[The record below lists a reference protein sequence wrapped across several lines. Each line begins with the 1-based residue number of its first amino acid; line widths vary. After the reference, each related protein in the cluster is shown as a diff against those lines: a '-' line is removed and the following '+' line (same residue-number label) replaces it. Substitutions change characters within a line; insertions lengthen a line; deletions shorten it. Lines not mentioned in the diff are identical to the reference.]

1 MRRRDFIVIFGFAAI
16 VQPAI
21 VQAQGSV
28 KRPLVG
34 VLMPVSQAA
43 ASVWSDRLQRGL
55 RELGYVEGRD
65 VDIVYR
71 YSDGDHARL
80 PALAED
86 LVRLGPRVVV
96 TGSMLSTFAVKQ
108 ATETIPIICATLTDP
123 IGFGLATTDA
133 RPGGQV
139 TGILFTL
146 DTLPGKQIEMALEA
160 VSGVATLG
168 MLVNTK
174 NLAAQ
179 IPRRDAMAA
188 AATLGIKPVLVD
200 VRDADGLDA
209 AFQVLAH
216 AGVGLVFVLPDPLFV
231 SERRRIAALAIEAHL
246 PTLFALREHVQE
258 GGLLSYGID
267 VSEGFRRVASFVDKI
282 LKGAKPGDLPIELPT
297 KFELVIN
304 LKTAK
309 ALGITVPATLLARAD
324 EVIE

>member
-1 MRRRDFIVIFGFAAI
+1 M
-16 VQPAI
+16 
-21 VQAQGSV
+21 
-28 KRPLVG
+28 
-34 VLMPVSQAA
+34 
-43 ASVWSDRLQRGL
+43 

-86 LVRLGPRVVV
+86 LVRARTSGGCDRFNAEHLRRKA
-96 TGSMLSTFAVKQ
+96 SHR
-108 ATETIPIICATLTDP
+108 TIPIICATLTDP

-179 IPRRDAMAA
+179 ISRRDAMAA
-188 AATLGIKPVLVD
+188 AATLGISP
-200 VRDADGLDA
+200 
-209 AFQVLAH
+209 F
-216 AGVGLVFVLPDPLFV
+216 
-231 SERRRIAALAIEAHL
+231 S
-246 PTLFALREHVQE
+246 
-258 GGLLSYGID
+258 
-267 VSEGFRRVASFVDKI
+267 
-282 LKGAKPGDLPIELPT
+282 
-297 KFELVIN
+297 
-304 LKTAK
+304 
-309 ALGITVPATLLARAD
+309 
-324 EVIE
+324 

>member
-1 MRRRDFIVIFGFAAI
+1 M
-16 VQPAI
+16 P
-21 VQAQGSV
+21 
-28 KRPLVG
+28 RPVG
-34 VLMPVSQAA
+34 
-43 ASVWSDRLQRGL
+43 
-55 RELGYVEGRD
+55 
-65 VDIVYR
+65 
-71 YSDGDHARL
+71 
-80 PALAED
+80 
-86 LVRLGPRVVV
+86 
-96 TGSMLSTFAVKQ
+96 TFAVKQ

-179 IPRRDAMAA
+179 IPRRDAIAA

-231 SERRRIAALAIEAHL
+231 SERRRIAALASEAHL

-324 EVIE
+324 EVIEK

>member
-16 VQPAI
+16 AQPAI
-21 VQAQGSV
+21 VQAQGAV

-174 NLAAQ
+174 NLGAQ
-179 IPRRDAMAA
+179 IPRRNAMAA

-267 VSEGFRRVASFVDKI
+267 VSDGFRRVASFVDKI

-297 KFELVIN
+297 KFELDDRFHESCQ
-304 LKTAK
+304 LS
-309 ALGITVPATLLARAD
+309 
-324 EVIE
+324 

>member
-16 VQPAI
+16 AQPAV
-21 VQAQGSV
+21 VQAQGLA
-28 KRPLVG
+28 KRPLVA

-43 ASVWSDRLQRGL
+43 ASVWLASLQRGL

-71 YSDGDHARL
+71 YSDGDHALL

-146 DTLPGKQIEMALEA
+146 DTLPGKQIEMALER
-160 VSGVATLG
+160 SVALPRLG
-168 MLVNTK
+168 CW
-174 NLAAQ
+174 
-179 IPRRDAMAA
+179 
-188 AATLGIKPVLVD
+188 
-200 VRDADGLDA
+200 
-209 AFQVLAH
+209 
-216 AGVGLVFVLPDPLFV
+216 
-231 SERRRIAALAIEAHL
+231 
-246 PTLFALREHVQE
+246 
-258 GGLLSYGID
+258 
-267 VSEGFRRVASFVDKI
+267 
-282 LKGAKPGDLPIELPT
+282 
-297 KFELVIN
+297 
-304 LKTAK
+304 
-309 ALGITVPATLLARAD
+309 
-324 EVIE
+324 